1 MDKDIDTSLDTLQQ
15 RLLEEVGMQQRLRK
29 ELKTTLE
36 NERDLRLE
44 NELLWVYLQ
53 RIYPG
58 RVRNAVAL
66 RDRLLGGSDLS
77 EELER
82 EAAATK
88 EKENPTMRQRT
99 RRVLGKMPGVRQIY
113 HGIKNSRKR

>member
-1 MDKDIDTSLDTLQQ
+1 
-15 RLLEEVGMQQRLRK
+15 QRLRK

-58 RVRNAVAL
+58 RVRTAVAI

-77 EELER
+77 EEL
-82 EAAATK
+82 AGAATDAK
-88 EKENPTMRQRT
+88 EKENPTMRQGTSGVIGRM
-99 RRVLGKMPGVRQIY
+99 RGVRQIY